1 MWLETANRQCTGYE
15 NLEDL
20 EMAFKPQSLRSASRR
35 SVLDVLW
42 SPSRWCP
49 RCASTPEQ
57 SLSAWNRLLTC
68 SWNPQSSVGSD
79 GSLVVSE
86 FAFYSNDP
94 RFNKWSLRLQLNVVG
109 VTQLVEWLP
118 PTPEIR
124 NPNQVISKFYILS
137 TVLKRW
143 TNFIY
148 YQLYWKDEQIYIL
161 STV

>member
-35 SVLDVLW
+35 SVPDVLW
-42 SPSRWCP
+42 SPSQWCP

-118 PTPEIR
+118 PTPESR
-124 NPNQVISKFYILS
+124 GLNPKIVKLLS
-137 TVLKRW
+137 ITSSLSAVLKR
-143 TNFIY
+143 
-148 YQLYWKDEQIYIL
+148 QK
-161 STV
+161 